1 MMGKRLSEMKPF
13 EKGVI
18 DRIECED
25 GAMALIEMGCCPGE
39 EVEVAHVAPR
49 RGPMA
54 IVSGGR
60 KVALRRSAA
69 ALLWVR
75 PVLIA
80 SESVLSKEH
89 VWA

>member
-1 MMGKRLSEMKPF
+1 
-13 EKGVI
+13 
-18 DRIECED
+18 
-25 GAMALIEMGCCPGE
+25 
-39 EVEVAHVAPR
+39 
-49 RGPMA
+49 
-54 IVSGGR
+54 VSGGR